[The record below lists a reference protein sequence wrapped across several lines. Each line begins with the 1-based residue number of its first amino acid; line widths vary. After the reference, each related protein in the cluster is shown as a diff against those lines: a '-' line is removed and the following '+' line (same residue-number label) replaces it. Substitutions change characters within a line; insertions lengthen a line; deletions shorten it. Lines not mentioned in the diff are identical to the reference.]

1 MPVTSRKFKAAK
13 RLFENSVAE
22 FTRAHEEGLR
32 TLQHAK
38 ADERM
43 RGLSEAIARE
53 RAAIKKLRQGIK
65 LQGEAIRE
73 SSSRKH

>member
-1 MPVTSRKFKAAK
+1 MPVSKKFKAAK

-22 FTRAHEEGLR
+22 FKRAHEEGLR
-32 TLQHAK
+32 TLRQAK

-43 RGLSEAIARE
+43 RGFREAIERE

-65 LQGEAIRE
+65 LHGEAIRE
-73 SSSRKH
+73 SSSRKR